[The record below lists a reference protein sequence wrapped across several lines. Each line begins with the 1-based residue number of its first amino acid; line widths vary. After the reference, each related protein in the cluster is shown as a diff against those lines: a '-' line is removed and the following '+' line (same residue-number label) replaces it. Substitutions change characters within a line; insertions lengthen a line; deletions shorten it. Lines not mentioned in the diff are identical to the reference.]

1 MNFLG
6 YKSNNGNSYKT
17 VKNRIEKF
25 GISTEHFDTKASE
38 VRSPENIFVE
48 NSTAS

>member
-1 MNFLG
+1 MSLLG

-25 GISTEHFDTKASE
+25 GISTEHFNVKTPE
-38 VRSPENIFVE
+38 VRCPENIFVE